1 MDDIKPGKRFR
12 LVHMASLD
20 PVIYTLWTV
29 RRVVL
34 GPSSLIQSV
43 VFEPVDRL
51 YPRG

>member
-12 LVHMASLD
+12 LVHDMASLD
-20 PVIYTLWTV
+20 PVVYTLWRV

-34 GPSSLIQSV
+34 GLSSLNQSV

-51 YPRG
+51 YS